1 MLIYIAFIIGIAG
14 VLCVSYGA
22 WLLLPAV
29 GFITLGSLCLLW
41 SWMVTRAMS
50 TTKGPGE

>member
-1 MLIYIAFIIGIAG
+1 MLIYIAFFIGLVGA
-14 VLCVSYGA
+14 LLVSYGA
-22 WLLLPAV
+22 WMLIPAV